1 MQNWFQAPASLLH
14 HQVKNSGL
22 YPLCPDLG
30 SRRTLEGGEG
40 QRGKRKDR
48 MHKGLFC
55 CCSLEQAKSKGEGS
69 TQCLGSGSGTMS
81 HRFPPAFSC
90 LGGKHLSIH
99 GALGFQITLLMATFP
114 GLPLSTFPE
123 PVSPQESA
131 PSGVPFSLLIYL
143 IITLD
148 GSLTPQHKSS

>member
-30 SRRTLEGGEG
+30 SRRTVEGGEG

-90 LGGKHLSIH
+90 LGEK
-99 GALGFQITLLMATFP
+99 
-114 GLPLSTFPE
+114 
-123 PVSPQESA
+123 
-131 PSGVPFSLLIYL
+131 
-143 IITLD
+143 
-148 GSLTPQHKSS
+148 TPQHPRGAGVSNNPPHGDLSGATSEYISRARLSSGKCPLRSPLLPPHLSHNNT